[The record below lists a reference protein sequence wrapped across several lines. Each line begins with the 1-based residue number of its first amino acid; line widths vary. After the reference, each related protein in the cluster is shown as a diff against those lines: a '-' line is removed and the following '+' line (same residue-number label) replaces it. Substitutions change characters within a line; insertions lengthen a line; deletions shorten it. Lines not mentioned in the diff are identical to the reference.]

1 MSARQS
7 LLVYRPRCS
16 ARLTFRLANL
26 ADGIKAVADWAG
38 KRTDM
43 ASRIEDYAMIGDLGS
58 AALVSRD
65 GSIDWL
71 CWPRFDSDACFAA
84 LLGTPEHGRWRIA
97 PKNSATRVTRR
108 YRPNTLILETR
119 FETDEGVAT
128 LIDFMPPRRQ
138 HAHLI
143 RIVKGERGKVAFHS
157 ELILRFA
164 NGAIVPWVTRVDDT
178 TIRGIAGPDM
188 AVLRSLARMRGENFK
203 TVGHFTVA
211 RGEELPF
218 VLSFTRSHENLPEPI
233 DVFDCL
239 RASEQF
245 WTEWAGRNKIQGP
258 WDEAVTRSLIVLKSL
273 TYAPTGGMAAAP
285 TTSLPEYIGGPR
297 NWDYRYCW
305 LRDATLTLLA
315 LMNAGYYDEAQAW
328 REWLLRAAAG
338 SPRQIQ
344 IMYGMRGERRLTEW
358 EVPWLPGYENSK
370 PVRIGNAAHKQ
381 LQIDIFGEVMDALHQ
396 ARQGGLG
403 SNEAGWAMQREFLLH
418 LASIWHEPDE
428 GLWEVRSGR
437 EHFTHSK
444 AMAWLAF
451 DRAIRSA
458 ERFNLPGPVEEWRKI
473 RERIHTDVCSR
484 GFDSELGSF
493 VRAYGSKELDASLL
507 LLPAIGFLPPNDPRI
522 ISTVEAIERR
532 LMVKGLVL
540 RYDSATA
547 SDGLPAGEG
556 VFLACSFWLADAY
569 LMLGRDGDALRLF
582 NHLLSLRND
591 VGLLSE
597 QYEPRTRRL
606 VGNFPQAFS
615 HLALVNTASNLAHH
629 QKPAEQRSQRKLV
642 TS

>member
-1 MSARQS
+1 
-7 LLVYRPRCS
+7 
-16 ARLTFRLANL
+16 
-26 ADGIKAVADWAG
+26 
-38 KRTDM
+38 M
-43 ASRIEDYAMIGDLGS
+43 ASRIEDYAMIGDLGA
-58 AALVSRD
+58 AALVGRD

-84 LLGTPEHGRWRIA
+84 LLGKAEHGRWMIA
-97 PKNSATRVTRR
+97 PKEGGARVTRR

-119 FETDEGVAT
+119 FESEAGAAT
-128 LIDFMPPRRQ
+128 LIDFMPPRSQ
-138 HAHLI
+138 HASVI
-143 RIVKGERGKVAFHS
+143 RIVKGERGRVTFCS
-157 ELILRFA
+157 ELILRFSY
-164 NGAIVPWVTRVDDT
+164 GAIVPWVTRIDDVT
-178 TIRGIAGPDM
+178 VRGIAGPDM
-188 AVLRSLARMRGENFK
+188 AALRTPAPMRGENFK
-203 TVGHFTVA
+203 TVGEFTVA
-211 RGEELPF
+211 PGEEVPF
-218 VLSFTRSHENLPEPI
+218 TLSFAPSHQDLPEPV
-233 DVFDCL
+233 DVWERL
-239 RASEQF
+239 AATEKF
-245 WTEWAGRNKIQGP
+245 WTDWAGRNKIEGP
-258 WDEAVTRSLIVLKSL
+258 WSEAVTRSLIVLKSL

-285 TTSLPEYIGGPR
+285 TTSLPEFIGGTR

-315 LMNAGYYDEAQAW
+315 LMNAGYYDEAHKW

-344 IMYGMRGERRLTEW
+344 IMYGLRGERRLTEW
-358 EVPWLPGYENSK
+358 QVPWLSGYENSR
-370 PVRIGNAAHKQ
+370 PVRIGNAAHNQ
-381 LQIDIFGEVMDALHQ
+381 LQLDIFGEVMDALHQ

-403 SNEAGWAMQREFLLH
+403 ANEAGWAMQREFLLH
-418 LASIWHEPDE
+418 LSRIWHEPDE

-458 ERFNLPGPVEEWRKI
+458 ETYKLAGPIEEWRAL
-473 RERIHTDVCSR
+473 RARIHDDVCSH
-484 GFDSELGSF
+484 GFDAGLGHF

-507 LLPAIGFLPPNDPRI
+507 LLPAIGFLPPHDPRVVATI
-522 ISTVEAIERR
+522 KAIEQR
-532 LMVKGLVL
+532 LLVGGLVL

-569 LMLGRDGDALRLF
+569 LMLGRREEALKLF

-597 QYEPRTRRL
+597 QYDPRTKRL

-615 HLALVNTASNLAHH
+615 HLALVNTASNLANYR
-629 QKPAEQRSQRKLV
+629 KPAEQRSEHRVVDKPSMRPDAAEV
-642 TS
+642 Y